1 MCTLMKKNTILINFC
16 CSKTEKK
23 VPRYPKVL
31 TTLGICVL
39 CIFEFLFW
47 LYVSSNLVVSK
58 GNLIF
63 FFGSLHVMNVKYAN
77 FDKYLSVAVIAE
89 KYLKFLDLLSF
100 KSAKCCNFLVCLFV
114 CSFGFLPQ
122 ALIQNR
128 IKLSSMTGVYAL
140 LAVGAVFAFVVLIA
154 EIQWKRKHKMLRNI
168 PRCVKNFK

>member
-1 MCTLMKKNTILINFC
+1 MK
-16 CSKTEKK
+16 
-23 VPRYPKVL
+23 
-31 TTLGICVL
+31 
-39 CIFEFLFW
+39 
-47 LYVSSNLVVSK
+47 
-58 GNLIF
+58 
-63 FFGSLHVMNVKYAN
+63 VKYAN
-77 FDKYLSVAVIAE
+77 FGKYLSVAIIAE

-100 KSAKCCNFLVCLFV
+100 KSAKWRNFLVCLFV

>member
-1 MCTLMKKNTILINFC
+1 
-16 CSKTEKK
+16 
-23 VPRYPKVL
+23 
-31 TTLGICVL
+31 
-39 CIFEFLFW
+39 
-47 LYVSSNLVVSK
+47 
-58 GNLIF
+58 
-63 FFGSLHVMNVKYAN
+63 MNVKYAN
-77 FDKYLSVAVIAE
+77 FDKYLSVAIIAE
-89 KYLKFLDLLSF
+89 KYLKFLDLLSL
-100 KSAKCCNFLVCLFV
+100 KSAKWRNFLVCLFV

>member
-1 MCTLMKKNTILINFC
+1 
-16 CSKTEKK
+16 
-23 VPRYPKVL
+23 
-31 TTLGICVL
+31 
-39 CIFEFLFW
+39 
-47 LYVSSNLVVSK
+47 
-58 GNLIF
+58 
-63 FFGSLHVMNVKYAN
+63 MNVKYAN
-77 FDKYLSVAVIAE
+77 FGKYLNVAIIAE

-100 KSAKCCNFLVCLFV
+100 KSAKWRNFLVCL
-114 CSFGFLPQ
+114 FGFLPQ

>member
-1 MCTLMKKNTILINFC
+1 
-16 CSKTEKK
+16 
-23 VPRYPKVL
+23 
-31 TTLGICVL
+31 
-39 CIFEFLFW
+39 
-47 LYVSSNLVVSK
+47 
-58 GNLIF
+58 
-63 FFGSLHVMNVKYAN
+63 MNVKYAN

-89 KYLKFLDLLSF
+89 KYFKFLDLLSF

>member
-1 MCTLMKKNTILINFC
+1 
-16 CSKTEKK
+16 
-23 VPRYPKVL
+23 
-31 TTLGICVL
+31 
-39 CIFEFLFW
+39 
-47 LYVSSNLVVSK
+47 
-58 GNLIF
+58 
-63 FFGSLHVMNVKYAN
+63 MNVKYAN
-77 FDKYLSVAVIAE
+77 FDKYLSVAVIAK